1 MIKATR
7 TISNTWETKILKHK
21 VIKSDKCPFFAV
33 SLYKDWVQYTSFH
46 LYNIIIYSL
55 ILNELIIQKKKMFK
69 KQTCRIFWCNSKINC
84 CSPPFFI
91 YFTKG
96 HSQVWIRGLTSVMG
110 SCMAYSLNIKKKE
123 KKNGTNSST
132 IFVGLMVLIMLLNCT
147 DGYVKFL
154 CYSIVTVDRLFPF
167 CGQRQILTIRLPGKA
182 LKSC

>member
-1 MIKATR
+1 MIKATK

-96 HSQVWIRGLTSVMG
+96 HSQDWIRGLTSVMG
-110 SCMAYSLNIKKKE
+110 SCMAYSLTIKRKRKKE
-123 KKNGTNSST
+123 WYKQQHHLCRSD
-132 IFVGLMVLIMLLNCT
+132 GLDYVVKLHWWLCEVLMLQ
-147 DGYVKFL
+147 
-154 CYSIVTVDRLFPF
+154 YSH
-167 CGQRQILTIRLPGKA
+167 CG
-182 LKSC
+182 